1 MCRSPRVYT
10 WCYCHPIGRSPRLY
24 PSPGW
29 KKGGIWFR
37 AWDGMKWKH
46 FPRSGPLWGKPSV
59 TVGLHS
65 QRPVTRSF
73 DGFFT
78 LRLNKQLSK
87 QSIRRW
93 FETPSCSLWRHCNG
107 HGNAFHIIGRLQI
120 IVCDRNPLVTEW
132 LYHKWPRMWTVDTF
146 CVVSRS
152 KLLKNRS
159 SYQLDVRTLNTT
171 WIYQWATIGDTE

>member
-1 MCRSPRVYT
+1 MFTHDVIVTPSVVHHDCILHRAGKKEGSGLGHETAWNGNIFRVLVL
-10 WCYCHPIGRSPRLY
+10 CEGN
-24 PSPGW
+24 
-29 KKGGIWFR
+29 
-37 AWDGMKWKH
+37 
-46 FPRSGPLWGKPSV
+46 PSV

-65 QRPVTRSF
+65 QRPVTRSI